1 MSVFYFKL
9 TCGIKHWNDFK
20 IISKL
25 DSLRWFSQRRSPKPT
40 FFGVGAPRE
49 GYDPQIRTRP
59 RFLYNAPTPKFCH
72 RMFTR
77 SEVIVST
84 NKHTNKQTPLKTF
97 YFACNHGS
105 DTTGRRKTAVADCEV
120 LGIGEWPQQKLLLIG
135 DLKHNQIKWT
145 DLQAGAKI
153 NNATWALITKIT

>member
-1 MSVFYFKL
+1 M
-9 TCGIKHWNDFK
+9 DFVSAEK
-20 IISKL
+20 CTTRQPALI
-25 DSLRWFSQRRSPKPT
+25 FSNVVAERHFF
-40 FFGVGAPRE
+40 FFGGGEGTPPR
-49 GYDPQIRTRP
+49 GLWPQIP
-59 RFLYNAPTPKFCH
+59 AWLRFLYSAPAPKFH
-72 RMFTR
+72 HLMFTR

-153 NNATWALITKIT
+153 NNARWALITKIT